1 MASRDRAAL
10 ESAARKAVRPSDR
23 RGDRVRLM
31 TGNADWP
38 RIELRYTFESRP
50 EAKFSRDPLQY
61 EKRML
66 GDWFSMRFA
75 PR

>member
-1 MASRDRAAL
+1 
-10 ESAARKAVRPSDR
+10 
-23 RGDRVRLM
+23 M